1 VNRNDQPRGL
11 AATAQRTLS
20 RIGGGQLLNLPL
32 ALRFWDGSEL
42 RLGSQPQPPTLL
54 VRGPSTIARLARE
67 PGTLGLARAWVTGG
81 LDLDGDLDQ
90 VLALRQGVE
99 RVRLTVADR
108 LRLAAAALRV
118 AGPALLEPLEAPSSE
133 ARQRGRL
140 HSLTRDR
147 AAIRHHYDVSN
158 RFYELLLGPSMSY
171 SCASF
176 ATVDDTLDE
185 AQERKH
191 ELICQKLKLQPG
203 ERLLDIGC
211 GWGSLLRHAVR
222 HHGVRGVGVTLSE
235 RQAELGRE
243 RVRNEGLSDQIEI
256 RVGDYRQLADG
267 PYDKIASV
275 GMYEHVGEANYDA
288 YVHKIGSLLRPDGL
302 FLNDGIAKLFSSV
315 HRRNKF
321 IRHFVFPDGE
331 LNPVTSLLP
340 RLERAGLEIRDV
352 QSLREDYA
360 LTLRRWYSNLQL
372 ARDDAVADVSEERV
386 RVWEAYILGSAQ
398 AFAAGEITNYHVVA
412 QRRPAATGS
421 PRGSSS
427 RRTSSAAGTGRLK
440 K

>member
-1 VNRNDQPRGL
+1 M
-11 AATAQRTLS
+11 TAQRTLS

-42 RLGSQPQPPTLL
+42 RLGSQPEPPTLL
-54 VRGPSTIARLARE
+54 VRGPSTVARLVRE

-81 LDLDGDLDQ
+81 LDLEGDLDEL
-90 VLALRQGVE
+90 LALRQPVE
-99 RVRLTVADR
+99 HVRLTIADRVRL
-108 LRLAAAALRV
+108 AATALRV
-118 AGPALLEPLEAPSSE
+118 AGPALLEPLETPASE

-158 RFYELLLGPSMSY
+158 RFYELLLGPTMSY

-176 ATVDDTLDE
+176 TTADDTLDE

-191 ELICQKLKLQPG
+191 ELICQKLALQPG

-211 GWGSLLRHAVR
+211 GWGSLLLHAAR
-222 HHGVRGVGVTLSE
+222 QHGVRGVGVTLSHS
-235 RQAELGRE
+235 QAELARE
-243 RVRNEGLSDQIEI
+243 RARTEGLSDQIEI
-256 RVGDYRQLADG
+256 RIADYRQLDDG

-275 GMYEHVGEANYDA
+275 GMYEHVGAANYDI
-288 YVHKIGSLLRPDGL
+288 YIQKVQSLLRPEGL

-315 HRRNKF
+315 RRRNKF
-321 IRHFVFPDGE
+321 IRQFVFPDGE
-331 LNPVTSLLP
+331 LNPLTSLLL
-340 RLERAGLEIRDV
+340 RIDRMGLEIRDV

-360 LTLRRWYSNLQL
+360 LTLRRWYSNLEL
-372 ARDDAVADVSEERV
+372 AREEAVADVGEQRV
-386 RVWEAYILGSAQ
+386 RVWEAYIIGSAQ
-398 AFAAGEITNYHVVA
+398 AFAAAEITNYHVLA

-421 PRGSSS
+421 PRGPES
-427 RRTSSAAGTGRLK
+427 RRSTSTAGTGRLRK
-440 K
+440 